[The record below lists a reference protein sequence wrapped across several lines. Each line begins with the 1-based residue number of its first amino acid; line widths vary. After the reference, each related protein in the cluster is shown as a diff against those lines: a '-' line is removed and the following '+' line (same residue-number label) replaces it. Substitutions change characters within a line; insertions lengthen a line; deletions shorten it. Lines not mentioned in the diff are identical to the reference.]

1 MKTEPTPI
9 PTRVAISKEGD
20 VLITQGADHP
30 VLFVA
35 HHLLELFTRS
45 PHEAPVLEI
54 RGIGATTILACL
66 AANAYFRVISRKS
79 LAIQLTLPNGLRVL
93 FSDDED
99 AQNHA
104 TWSGKNGSDIVVS
117 STNVSL
123 TSARALSQLHLQPTS
138 QVASSV
144 QASRSN
150 ADGEKT
156 KIIVRAMEQRNAST
170 RRT

>member
-9 PTRVAISKEGD
+9 PPSVAISKEGD
-20 VLITQGADHP
+20 VLITQGADRP

-35 HHLLELFTRS
+35 HHLLELFTRL

-54 RGIGATTILACL
+54 KGIGATTILACL
-66 AANAYFRVISRKS
+66 ATNAHFRVISRKS

-104 TWSGKNGSDIVVS
+104 TWSGKDASDIVVS

-123 TSARALSQLHLQPTS
+123 TSARALSQLHLQSTA
-138 QVASSV
+138 QAASSV

-150 ADGEKT
+150 ADVEKT
-156 KIIVRAMEQRNAST
+156 KVIVRAVQQRTSST
-170 RRT
+170 RRS